1 MELKIKEVSEQYNVI
16 NEQVGLKLK
25 PFMTVEEM
33 YTLYDDV
40 KSKKDAFNRHFSK
53 VVMTAKLLTNIDE
66 SQYTDKEIYDLCA
79 ELGLIFDF
87 KLEVEQYE
95 EIDRMIA
102 SDESTYNLISDIV
115 EKLTPMLTN
124 ADKQTEA
131 LKEVLTN
138 ANK

>member
-1 MELKIKEVSEQYNVI
+1 MIKLKEVNEQYNII
-16 NEQVGLKLK
+16 NEEVGLKLK
-25 PFMTVEEM
+25 QFMTVEEM

-40 KSKKDAFNRHFSK
+40 KSKKDSFNRHFSK
-53 VVMTAKLLTNIDE
+53 VVMTAKLLTNVDDAK
-66 SQYTDKEIYDLCA
+66 YTDKEIYDICA

-115 EKLTPMLTN
+115 EKLTPILAN
-124 ADKQTEA
+124 ADKQTEV